1 MFNLLINMLILAR
14 IGLSLG
20 TLFYA
25 IWIVSELKHREEISK
40 VVMQGSGGD
49 DNVTDFR
56 FGWKLALGF
65 FLGLPVLAILW
76 GLVI

>member
-1 MFNLLINMLILAR
+1 MIILAR

-25 IWIVSELKHREEISK
+25 IWVVSEIRHREEMSK

-49 DNVTDFR
+49 DDVTEFR

-65 FLGLPVLAILW
+65 FLGLPVLVILW
-76 GLVI
+76 NLAI